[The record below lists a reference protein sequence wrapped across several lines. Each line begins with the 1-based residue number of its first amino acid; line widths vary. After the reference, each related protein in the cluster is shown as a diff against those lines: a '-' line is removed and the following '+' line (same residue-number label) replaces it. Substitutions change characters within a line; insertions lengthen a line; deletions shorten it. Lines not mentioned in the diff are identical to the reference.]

1 MTLRDSKS
9 NFSAKGLLIHFPTA
23 KKYMYMYMCIHVQ
36 WHCITLYKYVLHVHV
51 PVYGERSYSSVYRFA
66 LWVKLC
72 KWIDCIDVCK
82 FVTHMYMYIH
92 VVVVVHSQQ
101 YEACMCK
108 CCPGYFTK
116 DTYELYAVIQDWLLA
131 LYEHFIH
138 VCCLHLL
145 EVSKQQTCMKCSYC
159 ASNQFCI
166 TAYSSYTSWNFQQNS
181 CSAQPGQHLHM
192 QAAVLAVHCKYYTC
206 MYMVPTDA
214 YWYSIY
220 M

>member
-9 NFSAKGLLIHFPTA
+9 NFSAKGLIHFPTA

-51 PVYGERSYSSVYRFA
+51 PVYGERSYS
-66 LWVKLC
+66 
-72 KWIDCIDVCK
+72 
-82 FVTHMYMYIH
+82 MMYIH

-116 DTYELYAVIQDWLLA
+116 DTYELYAVIQNWLLA
-131 LYEHFIH
+131 HFIH

-145 EVSKQQTCMKCSYC
+145 EVPKQQTCMKCSYC
-159 ASNQFCI
+159 ARNHSM
-166 TAYSSYTSWNFQQNS
+166 SWNFQ
-181 CSAQPGQHLHM
+181 CSART
-192 QAAVLAVHCKYYTC
+192 AYYIRTC
-206 MYMVPTDA
+206 T
-214 YWYSIY
+214 WYLQMHTGIV
-220 M
+220 